1 MANVLPTSGHSN
13 RDSGVQSSF
22 EIMGCLTPN
31 NQTTAVPGVGPNM
44 SRPPSNMP
52 DFGFVGHNSAVP
64 GPVAQLAEDIPED
77 SPGNPVVQF
86 AVALC
91 LLFISGASAVV
102 AAAVC
107 VSMGQVGKDVTAGR
121 KAWVG
126 LSIAFFVLS
135 SIALGYVIARSPQI
149 LTQIKRKARDFP
161 STIHW
166 PAMRMPSIKTHIRW
180 PQLHWP
186 FNRMRRPGDIELED
200 LENRPPRPPT
210 PYPTPNEP
218 VSTHS
223 EQPSQQG
230 RNHSLPLGFPF
241 PPAGGVNRMNSAVS
255 RMSNTTFRSDPRS
268 VSPLS
273 DAPPTPPPKDQ
284 GISRFQSREP
294 LLTPAVSGGAFPQS
308 ETRASILTTLCD
320 AVQLSNPEFE
330 PGRPPQ
336 DYSPLALASSPA
348 TDTAGGN
355 SASVQ
360 SPKPA
365 YPVELA
371 SPSRG
376 KGKERE
382 D

>member
-1 MANVLPTSGHSN
+1 MANVLPAPGHSN
-13 RDSGVQSSF
+13 RDSGVRSSF
-22 EIMGCLTPN
+22 EIMGCLTPI
-31 NQTTAVPGVGPNM
+31 NQTSTVPGVGATM
-44 SRPPSNMP
+44 SRPPSSMP
-52 DFGFVGHNSAVP
+52 DFGFVGHSGTSP
-64 GPVAQLAEDIPED
+64 GPVAQDAEDIPED

-86 AVALC
+86 AVALFLAC
-91 LLFISGASAVV
+91 LSAFSLI
-102 AAAVC
+102 AAITVRT
-107 VSMGQVGKDVTAGR
+107 VFGQVGTPSTAGLTF
-121 KAWVG
+121 WLI
-126 LSIAFFVLS
+126 LSIFVFVLG
-135 SIALGYVIARSPQI
+135 SIGLGYVLCASPGV
-149 LTQIKRKARDFP
+149 LGEFKRKARAFP
-161 STIHW
+161 SSIRL
-166 PAMRMPSIKTHIRW
+166 PAVRMPSIKTHLSW

-210 PYPTPNEP
+210 PYPTPSEP
-218 VSTHS
+218 VPTHS

-230 RNHSLPLGFPF
+230 HNQSLPLGFPF

-255 RMSNTTFRSDPRS
+255 RMSNTSFRSDPRS

-294 LLTPAVSGGAFPQS
+294 LLTPAVSGSAFPQS
-308 ETRASILTTLCD
+308 ETKASILTTLCD

-336 DYSPLALASSPA
+336 DYSPLAMVSSPA
-348 TDTAGGN
+348 TGTTGGN

-376 KGKERE
+376 KRKERE

>member
-1 MANVLPTSGHSN
+1 MAQVPTTPGHDD
-13 RDSGVQSSF
+13 RDSGVRSSF

-31 NQTTAVPGVGPNM
+31 NRTNTVPGVGATM
-44 SRPPSNMP
+44 SRPPSSMP
-52 DFGFVGHNSAVP
+52 HFGFVEHNSTVP
-64 GPVAQLAEDIPED
+64 GLVAQNAEHIQGD
-77 SPGNPVVQF
+77 SPRDPVVQF
-86 AVALC
+86 SAALFLFLAGGLSLIAAIAVRVC
-91 LLFISGASAVV
+91 LT
-102 AAAVC
+102 
-107 VSMGQVGKDVTAGR
+107 QVGTPGTAGLDF
-121 KAWVG
+121 WLI
-126 LSIAFFVLS
+126 LSIVLFVLG
-135 SIALGYVIARSPQI
+135 SIGLGYVLCVSPGV
-149 LTQIKRKARDFP
+149 LGEVKRKARAFP

-166 PAMRMPSIKTHIRW
+166 PAVRMPSIKTRIRW

-210 PYPTPNEP
+210 PYPAVEP
-218 VSTHS
+218 VSTLS
-223 EQPSQQG
+223 PQPSQQG
-230 RNHSLPLGFPF
+230 HNQAFPLNFPF
-241 PPAGGVNRMNSAVS
+241 PPTSGVNRMNSAVS
-255 RMSNTTFRSDPRS
+255 RMSNTSFRSDPRS

-273 DAPPTPPPKDQ
+273 DAPPTPPPKDP

-294 LLTPAVSGGAFPQS
+294 LLSPAVSGGALAQS
-308 ETRASILTTLCD
+308 DTRNSILTTLCE
-320 AVQLSNPEFE
+320 AVQLSSPGFE

-336 DYSPLALASSPA
+336 NYSPLAMANSPA
-348 TDTAGGN
+348 TGTTGGN

-371 SPSRG
+371 SPSRS

>member
-1 MANVLPTSGHSN
+1 MANVLPTTGHSN
-13 RDSGVQSSF
+13 RDSGVRSSY
-22 EIMGCLTPN
+22 EILGCLTPIH
-31 NQTTAVPGVGPNM
+31 QTQGVPGVGATM

-52 DFGFVGHNSAVP
+52 DFGFVGRNSP
-64 GPVAQLAEDIPED
+64 FSGPVAQNAEDIPED
-77 SPGNPVVQF
+77 FPGNPIVQF
-86 AVALC
+86 AVALA
-91 LLFISGASAVV
+91 LFLASGGSVV
-102 AAAVC
+102 AAITVC
-107 VSMGQVGKDVTAGR
+107 TSLGQVGIPVTASLN
-121 KAWVG
+121 AWLI
-126 LSIAFFVLS
+126 LSIFVFVLGS
-135 SIALGYVIARSPQI
+135 AALGHALFFPPGV
-149 LTQIKRKARDFP
+149 LGGIKRKALAFASSIRR
-161 STIHW
+161 
-166 PAMRMPSIKTHIRW
+166 PAVHMPSIKTHLRW

-210 PYPTPNEP
+210 PYPTPGEP
-218 VSTHS
+218 VPTHS

-230 RNHSLPLGFPF
+230 RNQSLPLGFPF

-294 LLTPAVSGGAFPQS
+294 LLTPAVSGSAFPQS
-308 ETRASILTTLCD
+308 ETKASILTTLCD

-336 DYSPLALASSPA
+336 DYSPLAMVSSPA
-348 TDTAGGN
+348 TGTTGGN